1 LVNLVD
7 GEMRLAIDQQD
18 AVVVIRMTRERVRN
32 ALDPVQLDALAT
44 ALTDAAQSG
53 AGAVVLTGTGK
64 AFCSGADLTAA
75 RGNDPQ
81 RLLRDHFNPLFQ
93 TIEDLQIP
101 LVTAVNGV
109 AIGAGLAL
117 ALAGDAVLAASH
129 AELVPRFVQ
138 IGFVPDA
145 GATVHVTRRLGARAA
160 ATWLLTGTTWSA
172 SHALARGVVDEVAPV
187 EQLLERS
194 VALAQQLAAVPTVL
208 RREVQALCANAERA
222 EVSAQL
228 EAEVVA
234 QERNLADR
242 ARREAESTEKQA
254 R

>member
-1 LVNLVD
+1 
-7 GEMRLAIDQQD
+7 
-18 AVVVIRMTRERVRN
+18 
-32 ALDPVQLDALAT
+32 
-44 ALTDAAQSG
+44 
-53 AGAVVLTGTGK
+53 
-64 AFCSGADLTAA
+64 
-75 RGNDPQ
+75 
-81 RLLRDHFNPLFQ
+81 
-93 TIEDLQIP
+93 
-101 LVTAVNGV
+101 LVTAVNGI

-160 ATWLLTGTTWSA
+160 AAWMLTGTTWSA

-194 VALAQQLAAVPTVL
+194 VALAQQLAAVPTAL
-208 RREVQALCANAERA
+208 RREVQALCANAERT
-222 EVSAQL
+222 EVSDQL

-242 ARREAESTEKQA
+242 ARHEAESTEKQA